1 MPETNKDIII
11 PSTDDITAINQKLGG
26 TVLNKGMIDFIIAR
40 IEAKVPK
47 KDFKRQIAT
56 IAAIFWFEIIQ
67 GHPFVDGNKRTA
79 TETMKLFLKK
89 NGFKLNT
96 PISGLVYISLKIA
109 NNEISYSELINW
121 INKRLE
127 NGNVY

>member
-47 KDFKRQIAT
+47 KDYKRQIAT

-79 TETMKLFLKK
+79 TEIMKLFLKK